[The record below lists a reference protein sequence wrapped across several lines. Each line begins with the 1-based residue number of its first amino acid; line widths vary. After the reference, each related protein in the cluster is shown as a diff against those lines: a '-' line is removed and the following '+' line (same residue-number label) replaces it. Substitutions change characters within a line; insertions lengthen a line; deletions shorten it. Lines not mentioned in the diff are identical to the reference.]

1 MSARTLA
8 LTTVLAGSLLSAG
21 AHAQQWSG
29 SSSPEDLRYRLD
41 ILDAELADI
50 RARLGGEVGSI
61 VRPESGGGGGGG
73 VVSDNRLIQLE
84 SEIRRL
90 TATVEQLQN
99 RVERIASDATRR
111 FGDIE
116 FRLNELE
123 GNPTDG
129 TVGQLGGA
137 TPNYNTNTNVA
148 ATSVAEQGDLDRAAR
163 DVQQGR
169 FDQAEDRLRRFLNDY
184 QNSPLTGEAYY
195 WLGESQSVRG
205 QNAEAARSFL
215 NGYNFDR
222 RGPQAPANLLKLGVT
237 LGRLGQL
244 NEACLTLRE
253 VGAQFPNAPE
263 VQKADSEA
271 LQLQCG

>member
-1 MSARTLA
+1 MSVRIFA
-8 LTTVLAGSLLSAG
+8 LTAVLAASLLSAG
-21 AHAQQWSG
+21 AHAQQQQWSG

-61 VRPESGGGGGGG
+61 VRQPSGGGGA
-73 VVSDNRLIQLE
+73 VSDNRLIQLE

-116 FRLNELE
+116 FRLNEIE
-123 GNPTDG
+123 GNPTG
-129 TVGQLGGA
+129 GSVGAVGGP
-137 TPNYNTNTNVA
+137 TQNPNTNTNVA
-148 ATSVAEQGDLDRAAR
+148 ATSVAEQNALDRAAK

-169 FDQAEDRLRRFLNDY
+169 FDQAEDRLRRFMNDY
-184 QNSPLTGEAYY
+184 QGSPLTGDAWY

-205 QNAEAARSFL
+205 QNAEAARSYL

-222 RGPQAPANLLKLGVT
+222 RGQRASANLLRLGVT

-253 VGAQFPNAPE
+253 VGTQFPNTAE
-263 VQKADSEA
+263 VSKANAESS
-271 LQLQCG
+271 QLNCG

>member
-1 MSARTLA
+1 MSFRILA
-8 LTTVLAGSLLSAG
+8 VTTVLAGSLLAG
-21 AHAQQWSG
+21 GAIAQQWSG

-50 RARLGGEVGSI
+50 RARLGGEVGSV
-61 VRPESGGGGGGG
+61 VRQPSSGGGGGA
-73 VVSDNRLIQLE
+73 VSDNRLIQLE

-90 TATVEQLQN
+90 TSTVEQLQN

-123 GNPTDG
+123 GNPG
-129 TVGQLGGA
+129 AGSVGQLGGPA
-137 TPNYNTNTNVA
+137 QNLNTNTNVA
-148 ATSVAEQGDLDRAAR
+148 ATSVAEQGALDRAAK

-184 QNSPLTGEAYY
+184 RGSPLTGQAYY

-205 QNAEAARSFL
+205 QDAEAARSFL

-222 RGPQAPANLLKLGVT
+222 RGPEAPANLLRLGMT

-253 VGAQFPNAPE
+253 VRTQFPNSAE

-271 LQLQCG
+271 RQLSCG

>member
-1 MSARTLA
+1 MSVRIFA
-8 LTTVLAGSLLSAG
+8 LTAVLAASLLSAG
-21 AHAQQWSG
+21 AHAQQQQWSG

-61 VRPESGGGGGGG
+61 VRQPSGGAGA
-73 VVSDNRLIQLE
+73 VSDNRLIQLE

-116 FRLNELE
+116 FRLNEIE
-123 GNPTDG
+123 GNPTG
-129 TVGQLGGA
+129 GSVGAVGGP
-137 TPNYNTNTNVA
+137 TQNPNTNTNVA
-148 ATSVAEQGDLDRAAR
+148 ATSVAEQNALDRAAK

-169 FDQAEDRLRRFLNDY
+169 FDQAEDRLRRFMNDY
-184 QNSPLTGEAYY
+184 QGSPLTGDAWY

-205 QNAEAARSFL
+205 QNAEAARSYL

-222 RGPQAPANLLKLGVT
+222 RGQRASANLLRLGVT

-253 VGAQFPNAPE
+253 VGTQFPNTAE
-263 VQKADSEA
+263 VSKANAESS
-271 LQLQCG
+271 QLNCG